1 MDHHF
6 IVCFRRGPAWAP
18 MHEDFEATMRQHL
31 EFLVTEHAAG
41 RLLMAGPMT
50 DETAGVAVFRMPTRS
65 DLFERLQANA
75 AVAAGL
81 VDVELHG
88 WMPWDFDGGIDVAE
102 VVLGGDESEQGLFT
116 HPGSSLL

>member
-6 IVCFRRGPAWAP
+6 IVYFRRGPTWAP
-18 MHEDFEATMRQHL
+18 MQDDFEATMRGHL
-31 EFLVTEHAAG
+31 DFLVAEHAAG

-50 DETAGVAVFRMPTRS
+50 DETAGVAVYRMPSRAE
-65 DLFERLQANA
+65 LFEHLQTNP

-88 WMPWDFDGGIDVAE
+88 WMPWDFEGGIDVAQ
-102 VVLGGDESEQGLFT
+102 VVLGGD
-116 HPGSSLL
+116 